1 MNIHAASNL
10 DVEKFRKVY
19 ALVTGGATDGER
31 AAAKARASKIAE
43 RAGMTLSEA
52 ASKLDTPKK
61 PKTANFFEGFDD
73 RMEAKYPGGKARE
86 AAARAERE
94 NERLRKCREL
104 LKEFGSED
112 AIFAATEQEHL
123 LRAMLEPLADRS
135 EYSNSTDTY
144 ISGYAGWICR
154 EPTPK
159 LWEALE
165 RAYALPP
172 DVQGAW
178 AEHERWRHLT
188 DARYVFDTMYEPPIW
203 VRARE
208 AALEHLLGTLP
219 ARNADDFRTRLLWLG
234 ELNGRDYSRDVHED
248 AALISTL
255 RADFD
260 ALSSAGNLFTTG
272 APDASSRETV
282 QTGRRTNADKRAAVL
297 SMLDTQP
304 ELSDREISRR
314 TGSSPQT
321 VGNWRRRTGAA

>member
-10 DVEKFRKVY
+10 DIEKFRKVY

-31 AAAKARASKIAE
+31 AAAKARASKIAD

-61 PKTANFFEGFDD
+61 PKSANFFEGFDD
-73 RMEAKYPGGKARE
+73 RMEAKYPGWKARE

-165 RAYALPP
+165 LAYALPP
-172 DVQGAW
+172 NAQGAW

-188 DARYVFDTMYEPPIW
+188 DARYVFDTMYETPIW

-208 AALEHLLGTLP
+208 AALEHLLDTLP
-219 ARNADDFRTRLLWLG
+219 ARNADDFGARLLWLE
-234 ELNGRDYSRDVHED
+234 ELNGREYSRDVHED
-248 AALISTL
+248 AALISTM
-255 RADFD
+255 RADFN
-260 ALSSAGNLFTTG
+260 ALSSAGNLFTTS
-272 APDASSRETV
+272 APDAPLPETV
-282 QTGRRTNADKRAAVL
+282 KTGRRTNADKRAAVL
-297 SMLDTQP
+297 SMLDTNP
-304 ELSDREISRR
+304 EFSDREISRR
-314 TGSSPQT
+314 TGVSPQT
-321 VGNWRRRTGAA
+321 VGNWRRRTLAE

>member
-10 DVEKFRKVY
+10 DIEKFRKVY

-31 AAAKARASKIAE
+31 AAAKARASKIAD

-61 PKTANFFEGFDD
+61 PKTANFFEGFND
-73 RMEAKYPGGKARE
+73 RMEAKYPGWKARE

-123 LRAMLEPLADRS
+123 LRATLEPLAEWS
-135 EYSNSTDTY
+135 EYSNSSSTY
-144 ISGYAGWICR
+144 ISGYAGWTCR

-159 LWEALE
+159 LWEALA
-165 RAYALPP
+165 RAYPLPT
-172 DVQGAW
+172 DIQGVW
-178 AEHERWRHLT
+178 AEYRYWRHLSG
-188 DARYVFDTMYEPPIW
+188 ARYAFDSYYETPIW

-208 AALEHLLGTLP
+208 AALEHFLDTIP
-219 ARNADDFRTRLLWLG
+219 ARNADGFRTRLLWLE

-272 APDASSRETV
+272 APDAPLRGTV

-297 SMLDTQP
+297 SMLDTDP
-304 ELSDREISRR
+304 DLSDREISRR
-314 TGSSPQT
+314 TGVSPQT
-321 VGNWRRRTGAA
+321 VGNWRRRTVAT